1 MLAGT
6 TRPRR
11 GAWPLGTARRPAEPA
26 PTAPRLEVRRPR
38 PPAQLRADVRERV
51 ENRPGVYRMIGPG
64 GDVLYVGKSVRVR
77 ARLMSYFRAKPGE
90 KAAEIVSHTHHV
102 ECEYVGSEFAA
113 LLHEMRL
120 IRAHRPPFNVQ
131 HKRDRA
137 FCFIKLTR
145 EEAPRLLTVFEVG
158 DDGAAY
164 FGPFH
169 GPLRVRELVRE
180 VADLLELRDCARAT
194 PVRFADQLDL
204 FGMERTPMC
213 LRAEVGR
220 CLAPC
225 AARCTRSEYEARAGE
240 AHRFLDGRTDRP
252 LAILD
257 QRMLHAAER
266 MQFEY
271 AAALRDR
278 LQRLAG
284 ARDELLALSGVID
297 ALSFVYAPPS
307 WDGPARVYLVRR
319 GMVQEELP
327 APRTAAERERIVE
340 RARALFRRRTHSGRV
355 QPTQAAEILLLARW
369 FRLRPAELENVWED
383 PRPGVRDELVT
394 LRGLG

>member
-1 MLAGT
+1 
-6 TRPRR
+6 
-11 GAWPLGTARRPAEPA
+11 
-26 PTAPRLEVRRPR
+26 VR
-38 PPAQLRADVRERV
+38 ACA
-51 ENRPGVYRMIGPG
+51 ENRPGVYRLIGPG
-64 GDVLYVGKSVRVR
+64 ERLLYVGKSI
-77 ARLMSYFRAKPGE
+77 RLRSRLLSYFRAERGE
-90 KAAEIVSHTHHV
+90 KAAEIVAHTHRI
-102 ECEYVGSEFAA
+102 EWEYVPSEFAA
-113 LLHEMRL
+113 LVAEMRA
-120 IRAHRPPFNVQ
+120 IQAHRPPFNVE

-158 DDGAAY
+158 DDGASY
-164 FGPFH
+164 FGPFY

-204 FGMERTPMC
+204 FGIERTPLC

-225 AARCTRSEYEARAGE
+225 AGRCTRSEYGGRVSE
-240 AHRFLDGRTDRP
+240 AHRFLDGRTDLP

-257 QRMLHAAER
+257 AR
-266 MQFEY
+266 MQEAALRMNFEY

-278 LQRLAG
+278 LARLAA
-284 ARDELLALSGVID
+284 ARDELVALSGVIE

-307 WDGPARVYLVRR
+307 RDGPTRVYLIRR

-327 APRTAAERERIVE
+327 APRTEVE
-340 RARALFRRRTHSGRV
+340 RATILERARTLFRRRTHSGRV

-369 FRLRPAELENVWED
+369 FRLRPAELENVWDE
-383 PRPGVRDELVT
+383 PRPGVRAELVT